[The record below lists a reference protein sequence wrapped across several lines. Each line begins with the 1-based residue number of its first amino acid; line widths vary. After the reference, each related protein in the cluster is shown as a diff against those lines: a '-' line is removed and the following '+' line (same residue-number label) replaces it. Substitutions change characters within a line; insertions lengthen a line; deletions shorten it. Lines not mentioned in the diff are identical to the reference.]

1 MYTKIHNHICL
12 DIANATIGGQNYAY
26 FVCWVWCIS
35 AEPQG
40 FIYSALSPLSN
51 FPPTPMHDYLLDL
64 SEPSNQTVQA
74 TVTHPRRLP
83 TLEWVTIQD
92 LQNPDT
98 YRASFM
104 TFTIKRE
111 TPYCWSEHLQKMA
124 FQSKTTEMDPYCCSV
139 SLYKVVIQSKT
150 TEMNPHCCYKRL
162 Y

>member
-1 MYTKIHNHICL
+1 
-12 DIANATIGGQNYAY
+12 
-26 FVCWVWCIS
+26 
-35 AEPQG
+35 
-40 FIYSALSPLSN
+40 
-51 FPPTPMHDYLLDL
+51 MHDYLLDL

-139 SLYKVVIQSKT
+139 SPIVCYLGSLHITCRNILEYT
-150 TEMNPHCCYKRL
+150 TLVWWRVLGGGSGFFLIARL
-162 Y
+162 CDLRFL